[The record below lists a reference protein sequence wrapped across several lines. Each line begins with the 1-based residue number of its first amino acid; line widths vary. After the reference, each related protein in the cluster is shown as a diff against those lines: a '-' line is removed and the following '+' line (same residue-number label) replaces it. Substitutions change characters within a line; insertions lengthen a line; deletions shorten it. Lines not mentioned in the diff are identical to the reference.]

1 MLRKIQ
7 RQEKATQKFSKQRFM
22 RGSSPSPKH
31 KTEEPD
37 PSRLALINLIKRN
50 LKTNILERLSQM
62 VLIYRFRE

>member
-22 RGSSPSPKH
+22 RGSSPSPKQ

-37 PSRLALINLIKRN
+37 PSRMALVNLIKRN

-62 VLIYRFRE
+62 VLIFRFRE